1 MGFLGT
7 RRDSARD
14 EFEAEVLPH
23 LDVLYANAMRLTHRQ
38 ADAEDLVQE
47 TVLRAFRFF
56 DRFERG
62 SNVKAWLLRIQ
73 YNTFVN
79 RYRRSTKERE
89 IKDSMMHE
97 PTGENVVSRDA
108 LRALTNPTGTA
119 LRPLIAA
126 EIEAALAELP
136 EDHRMVVV
144 LADAE
149 ELSYKE
155 IAEVLGCPIGTVMS
169 RLHRARRALRVRLLE
184 HAPSASESTATPA
197 AVSLDAYRKERKVQ

>member
-1 MGFLGT
+1 MALIGKK
-7 RRDSARD
+7 RDLLRD

-23 LDVLYANAMRLTHRQ
+23 LDVLFANGMRLTHRQ

-79 RYRRSTKERE
+79 RYRRNTKERE
-89 IKDSMMHE
+89 IKESMVHE

-119 LRPLIAA
+119 
-126 EIEAALAELP
+126 
-136 EDHRMVVV
+136 
-144 LADAE
+144 
-149 ELSYKE
+149 
-155 IAEVLGCPIGTVMS
+155 
-169 RLHRARRALRVRLLE
+169 
-184 HAPSASESTATPA
+184 
-197 AVSLDAYRKERKVQ
+197 